1 VPHVELYTRKGC
13 HLCDVAKDALDRVR
27 ATSPFELTI
36 IDVDTNAELVALY
49 GLEVPVI
56 LVDGLK
62 HAKFR
67 VDEAALQ
74 KRLEAA
80 RLEAAHP
87 ESAR

>member
-1 VPHVELYTRKGC
+1 VPHVELYTRQRC

-36 IDVDTNAELVALY
+36 IDVDSDAELTERY

-56 LVDGLK
+56 LVDGIK

-67 VDEAALQ
+67 VDEAALH

-80 RLEAAHP
+80 RLE
-87 ESAR
+87 SARPEVVR